1 MKDYFKGSLTI
12 PNLLT
17 VIRILLIPVFAWL
30 FYDGKYIWALVVLL
44 LSGLSDTLDGKIA
57 RRFNQVSELGK
68 NLDPVADKLTQ
79 IVIAVMLFAEFRK
92 SSSNALHLFSWVFL
106 YFLLKEA
113 VMVMIGAIMLSMGIK
128 PGAAEIYGKMATF
141 AFYVVMLLIIGF
153 APGFGAFSYKIPA
166 LVLPE
171 TVMMV
176 LVIICAILATMA
188 WVSYLPGAYR
198 QFKEKA
204 EANKTKSNGG

>member
-1 MKDYFKGSLTI
+1 MKGYFKGALTV

-30 FYDGKYIWALVVLL
+30 FYSEKYIWAVVVLL

-79 IVIAVMLFAEFRK
+79 IVIAVMLFVEFRK
-92 SSSNALHLFSWVFL
+92 SESSALRIFSWVFL
-106 YFLLKEA
+106 YFLFKEG
-113 VMVMIGAIMLSMGIK
+113 VMVIGGAIMLAKGIK
-128 PGAAEIYGKMATF
+128 PGAAEIYGKLATF
-141 AFYVVMLLIIGF
+141 AFYTVMLLIIGF
-153 APGFGAFSYKIPA
+153 APKFGAFSSKIPS

-176 LVIICAILATMA
+176 LVVICAILTTIALI
-188 WVSYLPGAYR
+188 SYLPETFR

-204 EANKTKSNGG
+204 AEKQSENGG

>member
-1 MKDYFKGSLTI
+1 MKGYFKGALTV

-30 FYDGKYIWALVVLL
+30 FNDGKYIWALVVLL

-79 IVIAVMLFAEFRK
+79 IVIAVMLFLKFRE
-92 SSSNALHLFSWVFL
+92 SGSRALMLFSWVFL
-106 YFLLKEA
+106 YFLFKEG
-113 VMVMIGAIMLSMGIK
+113 VMVVGGAIMLAKGIK
-128 PGAAEIYGKMATF
+128 PGAAEIYGKLATF
-141 AFYVVMLLIIGF
+141 AFYTVMLLIIGF
-153 APGFGAFSYKIPA
+153 APEFGAFSSKIPS

-171 TVMMV
+171 MVMMV
-176 LVIICAILATMA
+176 LVIICAILTTIALI
-188 WVSYLPGAYR
+188 SYLPETFR

-204 EANKTKSNGG
+204 SENNNLQKQ